1 VAIEVVNRQRLVPV
15 DRRRVSDIAQA
26 TLAALC
32 DFARIGQPRSR
43 TPHMSQN
50 RLPEE
55 VSFTVAFVRDAA
67 IRKLNRDYRGK
78 DRPTDVLSFPDS
90 EAQSY
95 PQSARPEPPRYLGDI
110 VISTDTAIKQAGEA
124 GHSFEREVSE
134 LAIHGIL
141 HLCGYDHE
149 TDQGE
154 MNRLELKLRRKLL
167 ENDD

>member
-1 VAIEVVNRQRLVPV
+1 MAIEVVNRQRLVPV
-15 DRRRVSDIAQA
+15 DRRRVSYIAQA
-26 TLAALC
+26 TLAAVC
-32 DFARIGQPRSR
+32 DFARGSR
-43 TPHMSQN
+43 TPHMPQN
-50 RLPEE
+50 RLPEQ
-55 VSFTVAFVRDAA
+55 VLLTVAFVRDAA
-67 IRKLNRDYRGK
+67 IRKLNREYRGK
-78 DRPTDVLSFPDS
+78 DGPTDVLSFPDS
-90 EAQSY
+90 PEQTY
-95 PQSARPEPPRYLGDI
+95 PQSARSETPRYLGDI
-110 VISTDTAIKQAGEA
+110 VISTDTALKQAGAA